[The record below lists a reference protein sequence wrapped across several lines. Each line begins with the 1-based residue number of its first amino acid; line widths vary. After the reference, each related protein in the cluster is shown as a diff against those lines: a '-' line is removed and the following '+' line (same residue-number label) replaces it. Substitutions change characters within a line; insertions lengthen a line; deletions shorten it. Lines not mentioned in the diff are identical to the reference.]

1 MCRENSVSARAG
13 RESCP
18 TGGARSGTVDSAREG
33 REGGAKPQREDR
45 GRRASRARP
54 ASAMQGSERRRRSD
68 EAARRAAGCGRVA
81 PPAAGAWARAVPDA
95 PTKPPR
101 GRSSN
106 GAEAARRSLP
116 QGGDR
121 RSPARRAKRRRAA
134 RTSRPRS
141 GPCARTGKYQKS
153 VEGGRNAGR
162 QAARGGAADGARRS
176 RRRRRTPLRRADG
189 TKRTA
194 AADRAPR
201 PAFRPVRLGRPPCGR
216 VRFAVRRILGQKV
229 GPRSE
234 RPERSCGQ
242 RGNGADN
249 GAGAAMTRKVA
260 DNVRP
265 HPPRGARLRRR
276 VVRGRVCA
284 VFDAAPEGWRSGRSR
299 RS

>member
-1 MCRENSVSARAG
+1 M
-13 RESCP
+13 
-18 TGGARSGTVDSAREG
+18 DSAREG

-201 PAFRPVRLGRPPCGR
+201 PAFRPVRL
-216 VRFAVRRILGQKV
+216 
-229 GPRSE
+229 E
-234 RPERSCGQ
+234 
-242 RGNGADN
+242 GA
-249 GAGAAMTRKVA
+249 R
-260 DNVRP
+260 
-265 HPPRGARLRRR
+265 PRGAQPPVRRNAASS
-276 VVRGRVCA
+276 VRKLG
-284 VFDAAPEGWRSGRSR
+284 PESGRPARSR
-299 RS
+299 GQRRDGANGGHWRVHGAPVR